1 MIQYCTVNLY
11 ITSLPGNRYVN
22 GIVFGCGEIFSMFFS
37 NYLMNNLYDMTAFYI
52 VYVCGLVSFLTLI
65 FFAEY
70 SALLTYAANLL
81 LITSIGGWNNVYLLI
96 LEMRV
101 PPQNLG
107 SVAVLARTMSV
118 GLSVVAPTVSNFRAP
133 YPFLFLMG
141 LATFAMLLT
150 FLLPAPGQNLPS
162 VKKTANEQAIL
173 VDKQS
178 QTPTIAYMFDP
189 TNMSYPMTNYAL
201 HQSSFQETY
210 TERVLNVSRPQLVE
224 TGLDPEVYLNETNYL
239 IEPKASSH
247 AKDNSFVLL
256 QNWAKSNES

>member
-1 MIQYCTVNLY
+1 
-11 ITSLPGNRYVN
+11 
-22 GIVFGCGEIFSMFFS
+22 
-37 NYLMNNLYDMTAFYI
+37 MNNLYDMTAFYI

-189 TNMSYPMTNYAL
+189 ANLSYPMTNYAL
-201 HQSSFQETY
+201 HQSSF
-210 TERVLNVSRPQLVE
+210 
-224 TGLDPEVYLNETNYL
+224 
-239 IEPKASSH
+239 
-247 AKDNSFVLL
+247 
-256 QNWAKSNES
+256 

>member
-22 GIVFGCGEIFSMFFS
+22 GIVFGSGEIFSMFFS

-52 VYVCGLVSFLTLI
+52 VYVCGLVSFLVLI

-70 SALLTYAANLL
+70 SAMLTYAANLL
-81 LITSIGGWNNVYLLI
+81 LITSIGGRNNVYLLI

-118 GLSVVAPTVSNFRAP
+118 GLSVVAPTVSNFPAP

-150 FLLPAPGQNLPS
+150 FLLPAPGQNLPQ
-162 VKKTANEQAIL
+162 V
-173 VDKQS
+173 
-178 QTPTIAYMFDP
+178 
-189 TNMSYPMTNYAL
+189 
-201 HQSSFQETY
+201 
-210 TERVLNVSRPQLVE
+210 
-224 TGLDPEVYLNETNYL
+224 
-239 IEPKASSH
+239 
-247 AKDNSFVLL
+247 
-256 QNWAKSNES
+256 

>member
-162 VKKTANEQAIL
+162 V
-173 VDKQS
+173 
-178 QTPTIAYMFDP
+178 
-189 TNMSYPMTNYAL
+189 
-201 HQSSFQETY
+201 
-210 TERVLNVSRPQLVE
+210 
-224 TGLDPEVYLNETNYL
+224 
-239 IEPKASSH
+239 
-247 AKDNSFVLL
+247 
-256 QNWAKSNES
+256 

>member
-1 MIQYCTVNLY
+1 
-11 ITSLPGNRYVN
+11 
-22 GIVFGCGEIFSMFFS
+22 MFFS

-141 LATFAMLLT
+141 LATFSMLLT

-189 TNMSYPMTNYAL
+189 LNMSYPMTNYAL

-210 TERVLNVSRPQLVE
+210 TERVLNVSRPQLVD

-239 IEPKASSH
+239 VEPKASSQ

-256 QNWAKSNES
+256 QNWAKSNESESCKLDFKSDEETCGETPMK